1 MDAQRQLS
9 RRSYLAAL
17 GAALAGCG
25 SPAND
30 GSTNTD
36 ETPTE
41 AQPTTTTS
49 QTSGGTPT
57 ASPTATRPD
66 TPTDS
71 PTPTPG
77 TSPGFETPPNLPE
90 ATQNES
96 PIEEDGPAISLE
108 TVATNL
114 AQPIALEPL
123 PGSADGGGGLRYVAD
138 MPGRIYAHDEN
149 GLSGELVLT
158 PPDDIV
164 VGPKAGL
171 IGLAVHPEFAS
182 NRRYFVRYS
191 AESRE
196 GTPSDY
202 NHTAVL
208 AEYKATED
216 YRGTVEGSKRTV
228 LEVPQPQHNHNAGA
242 ITFGPEGYLYV
253 ALGDGGAGNDQ
264 APGHVEDWYDAVGG
278 GNGQD
283 ITENLLGSILRID
296 VDDEEAGKNYA
307 VPADNPLV
315 GEEGLD
321 EQYAWGFRNP
331 WRISFYDGHLLAAD
345 AGQREYEELSIVRKG
360 GNYGWN
366 VTEGVACFQAEDC
379 PGESPGG
386 NELIDPVVAY
396 SHETGI
402 AIIGGYFYV
411 GSDVPALRNHYVF
424 GDYSGDVFAAQPPD
438 DGSRLWPMTVLDAD
452 LDGVPVAFGR
462 GHDDELYLL
471 VADSDGPGRIERI
484 GAA

>member
-1 MDAQRQLS
+1 MDARRQLS

-17 GAALAGCG
+17 GVALAGCG
-25 SPAND
+25 RSD
-30 GSTNTD
+30 G
-36 ETPTE
+36 
-41 AQPTTTTS
+41 
-49 QTSGGTPT
+49 GGTPT
-57 ASPTATRPD
+57 EESTAVAFPKASPTQSRD
-66 TPTDS
+66 GSSTPTGTEL
-71 PTPTPG
+71 PTR
-77 TSPGFETPPNLPE
+77 SLETPPDLP
-90 ATQNES
+90 AASSPTS
-96 PIEEDGPAISLE
+96 PIEKDGPAISLD
-108 TVATNL
+108 TVGTGMGK
-114 AQPIALEPL
+114 PIALEPL

-164 VGPKAGL
+164 VGPKAGI

-253 ALGDGGAGNDQ
+253 ALGDGGKGNDQ

-296 VDDEEAGKNYA
+296 VDEEEAGKNYA

-360 GNYGWN
+360 GNHGWN

-424 GDYSGDVFAAQPPD
+424 GDYSGDVFAARPPE
-438 DGSRLWPMTVLDAD
+438 DGTRLWSIEVLDAD
-452 LDGVPVAFGR
+452 FDGIPVAFGR
-462 GHDDELYLL
+462 DHDDELYLL
-471 VADSDGPGRIERI
+471 AEDRDGPGKIYRI
-484 GAA
+484 GAV

>member
-1 MDAQRQLS
+1 MDARRQLS

-17 GAALAGCG
+17 GVALAGCG
-25 SPAND
+25 RSD
-30 GSTNTD
+30 G
-36 ETPTE
+36 
-41 AQPTTTTS
+41 
-49 QTSGGTPT
+49 GGTPT
-57 ASPTATRPD
+57 EESTAVAFPKASPTHSRD
-66 TPTDS
+66 GSSTPTGTEL
-71 PTPTPG
+71 PTR
-77 TSPGFETPPNLPE
+77 SLETPPDLP
-90 ATQNES
+90 AASSPTS
-96 PIEEDGPAISLE
+96 PIEKDGPAISLD
-108 TVATNL
+108 TVGTGMGK
-114 AQPIALEPL
+114 PIALEPL

-164 VGPKAGL
+164 VGPKAGI

-253 ALGDGGAGNDQ
+253 ALGDGGKGNDQ

-296 VDDEEAGKNYA
+296 VDEEEAGKNYA

-360 GNYGWN
+360 GNHGWN

-379 PGESPGG
+379 PGESSRG

-424 GDYSGDVFAAQPPD
+424 GDYSGDVFAARPPE
-438 DGSRLWPMTVLDAD
+438 DGTRLWSIEVLDAD
-452 LDGVPVAFGR
+452 FDGIPVAFGR
-462 GHDDELYLL
+462 DHDDELYLL
-471 VADSDGPGRIERI
+471 AEDRDGPGKIYRI
-484 GAA
+484 GAV